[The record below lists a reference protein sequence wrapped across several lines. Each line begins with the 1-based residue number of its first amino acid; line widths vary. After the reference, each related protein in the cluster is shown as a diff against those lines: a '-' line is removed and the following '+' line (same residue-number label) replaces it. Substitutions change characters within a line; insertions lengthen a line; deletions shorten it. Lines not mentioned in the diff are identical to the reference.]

1 MHESVAKK
9 SKNDD
14 EKGVIKFL
22 NHIVLQTRLILGRR
36 CTHRNKL
43 FVLLVI

>member
-1 MHESVAKK
+1 MHESVANM

-14 EKGVIKFL
+14 EKGVINFL
-22 NHIVLQTRLILGRR
+22 NHIVLQTRLILGWH
-36 CTHRNKL
+36 CTHCNKL